1 MGEENKIIS
10 AKEDVEILDVEEQT
24 SFDKNDDFLKT
35 SQSDENIEVNIETE
49 ENNNEGDVE

>member
-49 ENNNEGDVE
+49 ENNKEGDVE